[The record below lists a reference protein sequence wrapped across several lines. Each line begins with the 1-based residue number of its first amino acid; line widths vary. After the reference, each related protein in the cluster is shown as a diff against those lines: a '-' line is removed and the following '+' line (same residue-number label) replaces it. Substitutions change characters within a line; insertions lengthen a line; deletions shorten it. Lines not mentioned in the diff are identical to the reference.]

1 MPSSP
6 NDCIFFSHEE
16 KVVAVWR
23 VAHNR
28 MGVKSSKIQWYQVN
42 EAAKDIKIYLI
53 AFLAL
58 AIGILNGSVT
68 NFMSSLLKGFGF
80 SSEKTLLYQLPNG
93 AIQFIVTSQS
103 SPPPTAQ
110 SPQLTH
116 SLPQPQ
122 SSSATSTKK
131 SPTSSASASRSAS
144 CPASAA

>member
-28 MGVKSSKIQWYQVN
+28 MGVKSSEIKWYQVN
-42 EAAKDIKIYLI
+42 EAATDIKVYLI

-58 AIGILNGSVT
+58 AIGIINGSVT

-80 SSEKTLLYQLPNG
+80 SSAKTLLYQLPNG
-93 AIQFIVTSQS
+93 AIQFVVTSNPTLATSKTCGANIRLQS
-103 SPPPTAQ
+103 R
-110 SPQLTH
+110 
-116 SLPQPQ
+116 
-122 SSSATSTKK
+122 SATSI
-131 SPTSSASASRSAS
+131 RSFPIFS
-144 CPASAA
+144 V